1 MTEHQQ
7 QINCNITYIIVVTIF
22 LIILFVIIDNYLCLS
37 LENIQEKKNNE
48 SLHSPSLLIFVYL

>member
-1 MTEHQQ
+1 MTEQQQ

-22 LIILFVIIDNYLCLS
+22 FIILFVIIDNYLCLS